1 MLVGLGKRKII
12 TWLNKKRKW
21 LNMNEFQ
28 PSFEYNEGTGHV
40 LGSETSKMHEQYE
53 MKQAAT
59 LQQRI
64 IDLCHANGKLG
75 LTSEEAEMLTGKK
88 HQSVSSSIRNL
99 ELAGRLVKTVQV
111 RKNQHAYVTVENVKY
126 LNNPEE
132 DTLEPNPRRISWKK
146 KYDELW
152 EEHQLL
158 QEEFKKLSQPR
169 FDNKITTGWI
179 PETT

>member
-1 MLVGLGKRKII
+1 MERFDYTREIMKHF
-12 TWLNKKRKW
+12 
-21 LNMNEFQ
+21 E

-40 LGSETSKMHEQYE
+40 AGSGTSKMHEQYE
-53 MKQAAT
+53 IQQAAT
-59 LQQRI
+59 LQQTI
-64 IDLCHANGKLG
+64 INLCHANGKLG
-75 LTSEEAEMLTGKK
+75 LTSEEAEMLTNKK

-111 RKNQHAYVTVENVKY
+111 RKNQHAYVTAENVKY

-152 EEHQLL
+152 EEHQQL
-158 QEEFKKLSQPR
+158 QEAYKKLSSPK
-169 FDNKITTGWI
+169 FLDKINTGWI
-179 PETT
+179 PEQS